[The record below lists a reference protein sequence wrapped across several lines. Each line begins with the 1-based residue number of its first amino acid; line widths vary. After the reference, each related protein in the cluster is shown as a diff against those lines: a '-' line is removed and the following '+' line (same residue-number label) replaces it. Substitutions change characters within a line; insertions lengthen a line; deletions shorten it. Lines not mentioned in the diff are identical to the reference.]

1 MQFADSDFAKQAQMG
16 AANFAKQAQL
26 AGKNVGEN
34 FNRFVEGN
42 EGHQSNQIPTRSN
55 MDETKRSFWDDFSA
69 LANDGTSRQKPQ
81 QSSAI
86 GTSAMGMGSKK
97 QAKPV
102 QKKNDDG
109 WDDW

>member
-1 MQFADSDFAKQAQMG
+1 MSASQFAKQAQ
-16 AANFAKQAQL
+16 Q

-42 EGHQSNQIPTRSN
+42 DNQQSSNSIPARSN
-55 MDETKRSFWDDFSA
+55 MDENKRSFWDDFSA
-69 LANDGTSRQKPQ
+69 LANDGTKRQQQQQQ

-86 GTSAMGMGSKK
+86 GTSAMGMGKSRGGAAAKPQPKK
-97 QAKPV
+97 Q
-102 QKKNDDG
+102 DDG